1 MREEID
7 EFITFMMSHKDDERV
22 TIQKDIKYGHK
33 NYWITFDIDS
43 EPKSMS
49 NNNHWGSISGRM
61 SIHFDRRNECIFF
74 SSDITDVASIAIED
88 KELLDKW
95 CGIIEDYI
103 SINLKPNFRQMIEQ
117 TLSSCHNK
125 NIHREWKM
133 KKIFDDEDESL

>member
-1 MREEID
+1 MKNEID
-7 EFITFMMSHKDDERV
+7 QFITFIMSHKDDERV

-43 EPKSMS
+43 APQTKS
-49 NNNHWGSISGRM
+49 NNHWGSISGRM
-61 SIHFDRRNECIFF
+61 SIHFDKRNECVFF
-74 SSDITDVASIAIED
+74 VSDHTDISSIAIED
-88 KELLDKW
+88 KDLLDKW
-95 CGIIEDYI
+95 CDILEDYI
-103 SINLKPNFRQMIEQ
+103 AGNLKSNFRDMVEQ